1 MYFLYDLQIREI
13 AQTLLNLIHP
23 ALYIQLLSF
32 IIFSVITC
40 MLLTGSEYS
49 CWLSCKFMSCNQPQS
64 NFVQIIL
71 NEFL

>member
-49 CWLSCKFMSCNQPQS
+49 C
-64 NFVQIIL
+64 
-71 NEFL
+71 